1 MESVFQDP
9 LQKTACG
16 FMTGLVEKIPR
27 RGAFGNPAVSNKCD
41 KVSGVACESH
51 FVGDEDDWF
60 FGAAQF
66 GDDIQ
71 NLGGHLGIERRGR
84 LIEEQKSGIDRKS
97 AGDGNALALAAA
109 ELGGLLGGVVEQLEA
124 SEELVRT

>member
-1 MESVFQDP
+1 
-9 LQKTACG
+9 
-16 FMTGLVEKIPR
+16 MTGLVEKIPR
-27 RGAFGNPAVSNKCD
+27 RGAFGNPAVSHERHE
-41 KVSGVACESH
+41 VSSVTCKSN
-51 FVGDEDDWF
+51 FVGDKDDWF

-66 GDDIQ
+66 CDDIQ
-71 NLGGHLGIERRGR
+71 NLGGHLGIEGRGR

-124 SEELVRT
+124 SEELVRA